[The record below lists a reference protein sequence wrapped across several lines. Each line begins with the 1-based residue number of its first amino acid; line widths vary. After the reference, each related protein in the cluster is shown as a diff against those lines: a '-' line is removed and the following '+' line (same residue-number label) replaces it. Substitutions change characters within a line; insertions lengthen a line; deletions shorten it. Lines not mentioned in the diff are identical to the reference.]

1 MIEYRLRD
9 PFVLDHAGMIGP
21 TTKWKLNEYALAP
34 LGSRLCRSYPRKG
47 EKPADLPVQA
57 PTKYELVINLKT
69 AKALGMDIPAS
80 VLARTDKVIE

>member
-34 LGSRLCRSYPRKG
+34 PSWGAAKQDSRR
-47 EKPADLPVQA
+47 A
-57 PTKYELVINLKT
+57 
-69 AKALGMDIPAS
+69 
-80 VLARTDKVIE
+80 